1 MRKISATVVV
11 ALFFC
16 SIISCSTEKKTSSDL
31 YASYPEGFKKLLQA
45 HGGLEN
51 WHSFETLEF
60 DLYDPED
67 SSEEH
72 HIIDLK
78 SRRDL
83 VQGDSFKIGYN
94 GKDVWVAPS
103 KKAFKGRSARFYHN
117 LYFYFF
123 SIPYVLADPGINYK
137 EETVTLDSAEFDC
150 IQATFE
156 AGVGDSD
163 KDYYKM
169 IIDPETNRL
178 TSLLYTVTYYS
189 GEAHEKYN
197 LLTYQDWQEKDG
209 LSFPGKLVWYKF
221 ENGLTG
227 EKRGEAIFKNIS
239 LKKDSYPASMFEIP
253 AIAEVDSLIKR

>member
-1 MRKISATVVV
+1 M
-11 ALFFC
+11 
-16 SIISCSTEKKTSSDL
+16 
-31 YASYPEGFKKLLQA
+31 LQA
-45 HGGLEN
+45 HGGLEQWN
-51 WHSFETLEF
+51 SFQTLEY

-123 SIPYVLADPGINYK
+123 AIPYVLADPGVNYL
-137 EETVTLDSAEFDC
+137 EDTITLDGTRLNC
-150 IQATFE
+150 IRASFE

-163 KDYYKM
+163 KDFYKM
-169 IIDPETNRL
+169 VIDPETNKL

-197 LLTYQDWQEKDG
+197 LLKYQDWQEKEG
-209 LSFPGKLVWYKF
+209 LIFPARLVWYKF
-221 ENGLTG
+221 ENGAVG
-227 EKRGEAIFKNIS
+227 DKRGEAIFKNIT
-239 LKKDSYPASMFEIP
+239 LKKDSYPEIMFEMP
-253 AIAEVDSLIKR
+253 EVAEVDSLIKR